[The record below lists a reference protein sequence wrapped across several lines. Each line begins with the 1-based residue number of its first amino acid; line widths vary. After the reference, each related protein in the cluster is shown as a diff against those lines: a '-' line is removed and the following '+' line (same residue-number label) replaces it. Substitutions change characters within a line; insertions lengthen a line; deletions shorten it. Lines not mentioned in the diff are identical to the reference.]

1 MSSHAANRQRGPD
14 GAGNSRH
21 VLWLRISVLLV
32 MVIALVLV
40 LISYLNYSNYRK
52 AVLEQNLT
60 RSLIVA
66 KDVRQTVLGGLNVGL
81 DPSANMRLLP
91 AIREAVRDGSG
102 IRYIGVIDDAGAVIG
117 DGGISPRAARWRKRL
132 AATAADGYWQSSDAD
147 SMEVGVPFENNFH
160 IKSGAVVVG
169 YDRLAIEAAASDMR
183 RKLATNAAITLL
195 CVTLLT
201 FAGVYLATR
210 KLASALAGAA
220 TAIDAAAGTGKPVP
234 LAGDVL
240 GAEAAQEIN
249 EFAELSQ
256 RVVGGIAVLE
266 HELAARRELA
276 ALGGK
281 EEA

>member
-1 MSSHAANRQRGPD
+1 MPSHAANRQRDPD
-14 GAGNSRH
+14 QAASRH
-21 VLWLRISVLLV
+21 VLWLRISILLV

-52 AVLEQNLT
+52 AFLEQNLT
-60 RSLIVA
+60 RNLIVA

-81 DPSANMRLLP
+81 DPGANMRLLP
-91 AIREAVRDGSG
+91 AIGEAARDGSG

-117 DGGISPRAARWRKRL
+117 DGDIRARAAQWRARL
-132 AATAADGYWQSSDAD
+132 ARTAADAYWQSSDAD

-160 IKSGAVVVG
+160 IKSGAVVIG
-169 YDRLAIEAAASDMR
+169 YDRLAIEAAISDMQ
-183 RKLATNAAITLL
+183 RKLAVNVAITLL
-195 CVTLLT
+195 CVVLLT
-201 FAGVYLATR
+201 FGGVYLVTR

-220 TAIDAAAGTGKPVP
+220 TTIDAVAGSSAPTL

-266 HELAARRELA
+266 NELAARRALA
-276 ALGGK
+276 ALGDK

>member
-1 MSSHAANRQRGPD
+1 MTKPAANRQRGPD
-14 GAGNSRH
+14 EAGSRH
-21 VLWLRISVLLV
+21 VLWLRISFLLV

-52 AVLEQNLT
+52 AFLEQNLT
-60 RSLIVA
+60 RNLIVA
-66 KDVRQTVLGGLNVGL
+66 KDVRQTVLGGLNIGL
-81 DPSANMRLLP
+81 EPGANMRLLP
-91 AIREAVRDGSG
+91 AIRDAARDGSG
-102 IRYIGVIDDAGAVIG
+102 IRYIGVLDDAGAVIG
-117 DGGISPRAARWRKRL
+117 DGDIIGRAAQWRKRL
-132 AATAADGYWQSSDAD
+132 AGTAADAYWQASDAD
-147 SMEVGVPFENNFH
+147 SMEVGIPFENNFH
-160 IKSGAVVVG
+160 IKSGAVVIG

-183 RKLATNAAITLL
+183 RKLVVNVAITLL
-195 CVTLLT
+195 CVVLLT
-201 FAGVYLATR
+201 FGGVYLATR

-220 TAIDAAAGTGKPVP
+220 TAIDAATAHGKPAP

-249 EFAELSQ
+249 EFTELSQ